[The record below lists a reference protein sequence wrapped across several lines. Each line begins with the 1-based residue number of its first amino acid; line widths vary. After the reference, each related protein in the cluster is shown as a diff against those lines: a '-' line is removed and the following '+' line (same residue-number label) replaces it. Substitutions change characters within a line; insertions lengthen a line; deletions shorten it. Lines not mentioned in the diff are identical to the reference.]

1 MIERIELEKDMIFIE
16 KEGEKTRCLIISKK
30 HELYETLNNNLISL
44 KKLEWHK
51 NNSLPNSNK

>member
-44 KKLEWHK
+44 KKLE
-51 NNSLPNSNK
+51 